1 MTDVTI
7 EVEQQLVKAQAEL
20 AQSMEAAGPTG
31 PPVEEMAAM
40 EALGAVFA
48 AAGSGQA
55 KHILLDHYFT
65 SALRRLYVHA
75 GGAWRNR
82 NVTNIEEQGVAQVA
96 FASDRTDAWWDSSN
110 ILKIL
115 RCWKHF

>member
-1 MTDVTI
+1 MTEVTG
-7 EVEQQLVKAQAEL
+7 EEMKQLAEAQAEL
-20 AQSMEAAGPTG
+20 AQSMEADG
-31 PPVEEMAAM
+31 PPVEEMAAT
-40 EALGAVFA
+40 EALETVFA

-65 SALRRLYVHA
+65 SALRRLWVHA

-96 FASDRTDAWWDSSN
+96 FASDKVDAWWDSSN

>member
-1 MTDVTI
+1 MKEVTA
-7 EVEQQLVKAQAEL
+7 EVEQQLVEAQAEL
-20 AQSMEAAGPTG
+20 AQSMEADG
-31 PPVEEMAAM
+31 PPVEEMAAT
-40 EALGAVFA
+40 ETLKTLFG

-65 SALRRLYVHA
+65 SALRRLWVHA

-96 FASDRTDAWWDSSN
+96 FASDKVDAWWDSSN

>member
-1 MTDVTI
+1 MTEVTV

-20 AQSMEAAGPTG
+20 AQSMEAAGP
-31 PPVEEMAAM
+31 PVEEMAAT
-40 EALGAVFA
+40 EALETVFA

-65 SALRRLYVHA
+65 SALRRLWVHA
-75 GGAWRNR
+75 GGAWRHR
-82 NVTNIEEQGVAQVA
+82 NVTNIEEQGLAQVG
-96 FASDRTDAWWDSSN
+96 FASNRVDAWWDSSN